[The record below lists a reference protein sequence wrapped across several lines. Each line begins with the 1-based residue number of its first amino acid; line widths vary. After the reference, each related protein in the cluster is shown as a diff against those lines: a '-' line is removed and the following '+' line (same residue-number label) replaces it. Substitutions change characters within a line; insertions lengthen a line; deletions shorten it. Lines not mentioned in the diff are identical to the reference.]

1 MGPVELLV
9 IKFPGNQFKGEIAPA
24 LGELVE
30 SGTIRIIDLIF
41 ATKDEN
47 GQFDMV
53 EVRDLESAEAEAFSN
68 FLRGG
73 NAMLSEED
81 VQYVAS
87 TLENGSS
94 AAILLFEDT
103 WATPSATRWLTPTP
117 SLSTTSGFHT
127 RQSRRFWRSRPRKNW
142 PTQLPKAEKTRKLP
156 IRI

>member
-1 MGPVELLV
+1 MATSSMGPVELLV
-9 IKFPGNQFKGEIAPA
+9 IKFPGNQFKGEIGPA
-24 LGELVE
+24 LGELVD

-47 GQFDMV
+47 GVFDMV
-53 EVRDLESAEAEAFSN
+53 EVRDLENEEAEAFSN

-103 WATPSATRWLTPTP
+103 WAIRFRD
-117 SLSTTSGFHT
+117 SLA
-127 RQSRRFWRSRPRKNW
+127 NAN
-142 PTQLPKAEKTRKLP
+142 AELIYN
-156 IRI
+156 IRIPQTTIEEILAEQAEEELANSPA

>member
-47 GQFDMV
+47 GEFDMV
-53 EVRDLESAEAEAFSN
+53 EVRDLESAEVEAFSN
-68 FLRGG
+68 FIRGG

-103 WATPSATRWLTPTP
+103 WAIRFRD
-117 SLSTTSGFHT
+117 SLA
-127 RQSRRFWRSRPRKNW
+127 NAN
-142 PTQLPKAEKTRKLP
+142 AELIYN
-156 IRI
+156 IRIPQTTIEEILAEQAEEDLANATA

>member
-1 MGPVELLV
+1 MATSSMGPVELLV

-47 GQFDMV
+47 GEFDMV
-53 EVRDLESAEAEAFSN
+53 EVRDLESAEVEAFSN
-68 FLRGG
+68 FIRGG

-103 WATPSATRWLTPTP
+103 WAVRFRD
-117 SLSTTSGFHT
+117 SLA
-127 RQSRRFWRSRPRKNW
+127 NAN
-142 PTQLPKAEKTRKLP
+142 AELIYN
-156 IRI
+156 IRIPQTTIEEILAEQAEEDLANATA

>member
-1 MGPVELLV
+1 VATSSMGPVELLV
-9 IKFPGNQFKGEIAPA
+9 IKFPGNQFKGEIGPA
-24 LGELVE
+24 LGELVD

-47 GQFDMV
+47 GVFDMV
-53 EVRDLESAEAEAFSN
+53 EVRDLENEEAEAFSN

-103 WATPSATRWLTPTP
+103 WAIRFRD
-117 SLSTTSGFHT
+117 SLA
-127 RQSRRFWRSRPRKNW
+127 NAN
-142 PTQLPKAEKTRKLP
+142 AELIYN
-156 IRI
+156 IRIPQTTIEEILAEQAEEELANSPA

>member
-1 MGPVELLV
+1 MATSSMGPVELLV

-47 GQFDMV
+47 GEFDMV
-53 EVRDLESAEAEAFSN
+53 EVRDLESAEVEAFSN
-68 FLRGG
+68 FIRGG

-103 WATPSATRWLTPTP
+103 WAVRFRD
-117 SLSTTSGFHT
+117 SLA
-127 RQSRRFWRSRPRKNW
+127 NAN
-142 PTQLPKAEKTRKLP
+142 AELIYN
-156 IRI
+156 IRIPHATIEEILAEQAEEDLANATA